1 MIVIDG
7 NMKNRRDVCMAREA
21 GYTSYETLPGAIKTG
36 CMNSPDPNSR
46 FCKLHRVRVCNPSPN
61 IPVDEAAPDLTESGD
76 QVVETILEKKV
87 TRKAV
92 YYKVIHYAFRSALLM
107 SFL

>member
-1 MIVIDG
+1 MVIWRIAVMYAWHVKLG
-7 NMKNRRDVCMAREA
+7 TLHMKLSPVQLRLDVWILPILILVSVN
-21 GYTSYETLPGAIKTG
+21 YTEYEFVTHLLIY
-36 CMNSPDPNSR
+36 
-46 FCKLHRVRVCNPSPN
+46 L
-61 IPVDEAAPDLTESGD
+61 VDEAAPDLTESGD